1 MIKHQSTM
9 QREALTRQYE
19 RPEGREATG
28 FEPRVAR
35 GLDRGV
41 EVSLRVEAPG
51 YGRAALSAIVAPETL
66 AEIEGGDRPVDADLK
81 IRVHGYGWRVVRAR
95 VLPRAEEGALSKTRS
110 VRARV
115 PGYGG
120 STVRMTF

>member
-1 MIKHQSTM
+1 MIKHHSTTL
-9 QREALTRQYE
+9 REATTRQYE
-19 RPEGREATG
+19 RPEGREAAG
-28 FEPRVAR
+28 AEPRVAR

-66 AEIEGGDRPVDADLK
+66 AQIEWGDRPVDVDLK
-81 IRVHGYGWRVVRAR
+81 IRVPGYGWRIVRAR
-95 VLPRAEEGALSKTRS
+95 VLPRAAEGASGEKRS
-110 VRARV
+110 VRVTV